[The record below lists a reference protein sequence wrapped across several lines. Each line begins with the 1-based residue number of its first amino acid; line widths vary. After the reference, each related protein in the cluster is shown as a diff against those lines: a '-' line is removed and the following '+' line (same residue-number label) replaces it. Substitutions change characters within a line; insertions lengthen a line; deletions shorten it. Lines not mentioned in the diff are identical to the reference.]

1 MKMILFNQNP
11 MITKLLESVSKKLEL
26 SIENFNHYQ
35 ELSVRLKEDPE
46 WLLIADDECL
56 EKLDQVDWLELKE
69 IISQNKNSVCMYK
82 KGNEAQPFLEGFEMK
97 IKKPFLPTEML
108 KVLQKK
114 LGSDMSELEPSQNLD
129 PTQEVLET
137 NWDELENLG
146 DLEALAKEEPN
157 NEEQLLPTLDAQE
170 EKEEVKETPQK
181 EEKPKDDETQEGD
194 ETPKDE
200 EVSKELETQ
209 EKLEIPKEET
219 QEEQVKEQEPIKE
232 ETQEIKEEK
241 QEETQDSPSA
251 QELEAMQELVKEIQE
266 NSNENKEETQ
276 ESAEIPQDKEIQE
289 VVTEKTQVQELEVP
303 KEKTQESAEALQETQ
318 AHELEKQEIAETPQ
332 EKEKQEIAETPQE
345 KEKQEIAETPQEKE
359 KQEIAETPQE
369 KEKQEIAETPQ
380 ELEIPQAQEKETPQ
394 EETQEKETPQE
405 ETQEK
410 ETPQEETQEK
420 ETPQEETQ
428 ETETQNQE
436 TPPKVQEETKEK
448 TQEDNYE
455 SIEDIPEPVMA
466 KAMGEELPFLNEAVA
481 KTPNNENDTETPKES
496 DIKTSQEKE
505 ESDKTSSPLE
515 LRLNLQDLL
524 KSLNQESLK
533 SLLENKTLSIK
544 ITLEDKKPDA

>member
-11 MITKLLESVSKKLEL
+11 MIEKLLESVSKKLEL

-35 ELSVRLKEDPE
+35 ELSAHLKKDPE

-69 IISQNKNSVCMYK
+69 TISQNKNSVCMYK
-82 KGNEAQPFLEGFEMK
+82 KGNEVQPFLEGFEMK

-114 LGSDMSELEPSQNLD
+114 LGSNASELEPSQNLD

-137 NWDELENLG
+137 SWDELENLG

-157 NEEQLLPTLDAQE
+157 NEEQLLPTLNAQEVETPKEEAQE
-170 EKEEVKETPQK
+170 EVKKEEVKEMQEEIKEKEKQEVAESPQE
-181 EEKPKDDETQEGD
+181 EEKPKDDETQEG

-209 EKLEIPKEET
+209 EQVETPKEET
-219 QEEQVKEQEPIKE
+219 QEQVETPKEETQEQVETPKEETQEQVETPKEETQEQVETPKE

-241 QEETQDSPSA
+241 QEKTQDSPSA

-266 NSNENKEETQ
+266 NSNKDKKET
-276 ESAEIPQDKEIQE
+276 
-289 VVTEKTQVQELEVP
+289 
-303 KEKTQESAEALQETQ
+303 
-318 AHELEKQEIAETPQ
+318 QEIAETPQ
-332 EKEKQEIAETPQE
+332 DIETQELEIPKEEETQEIAEKTQVQGLE
-345 KEKQEIAETPQEKE
+345 KE
-359 KQEIAETPQE
+359 
-369 KEKQEIAETPQ
+369 EIAETPQ
-380 ELEIPQAQEKETPQ
+380 ELEVQDEKLQENETPKDENMQESTQNLQEKETQELETPQ
-394 EETQEKETPQE
+394 AQDETPQE
-405 ETQEK
+405 
-410 ETPQEETQEK
+410 
-420 ETPQEETQ
+420 
-428 ETETQNQE
+428 
-436 TPPKVQEETKEK
+436 
-448 TQEDNYE
+448 DHYE

-466 KAMGEELPFLNEAVA
+466 KAMGEELPFLNE
-481 KTPNNENDTETPKES
+481 NDTETPKES
-496 DIKTSQEKE
+496 VIRTPQEKE

-544 ITLEDKKPDA
+544 ITLEDKKPNE

>member
-11 MITKLLESVSKKLEL
+11 MIAKLLESVSKKLEL
-26 SIENFNHYQ
+26 PMENFNHYQ
-35 ELSVRLKEDPE
+35 ELSACLKEDPE

-69 IISQNKNSVCMYK
+69 TISQNKNSVCMYK
-82 KGNEAQPFLEGFEMK
+82 KGNEAQPFLEGFEMR
-97 IKKPFLPTEML
+97 IKKPFLPTEVL
-108 KVLQKK
+108 KILQKK
-114 LGSDMSELEPSQNLD
+114 LGSNASELEPSQNLD

-137 NWDELENLG
+137 NWDELESLG

-157 NEEQLLPTLDAQE
+157 NEEQLLPTLNAQE
-170 EKEEVKETPQK
+170 EKEEIKEEEKQEVKETPQ
-181 EEKPKDDETQEGD
+181 EEKPKDDETQEG
-194 ETPKDE
+194 ETPKDG

-209 EKLEIPKEET
+209 EKLEIPKEKT
-219 QEEQVKEQEPIKE
+219 QEQEPIKE
-232 ETQEIKEEK
+232 ETQENKEEK
-241 QEETQDSPSA
+241 QEKTQDSPST

-266 NSNENKEETQ
+266 NSNGQENKKETQ

-289 VVTEKTQVQELEVP
+289 VVTEKTQ
-303 KEKTQESAEALQETQ
+303 
-318 AHELEKQEIAETPQ
+318 AHEL
-332 EKEKQEIAETPQE
+332 
-345 KEKQEIAETPQEKE
+345 E

-394 EETQEKETPQE
+394 EETQEKETPKDESMQE
-405 ETQEK
+405 SAQNLQDK
-410 ETPQEETQEK
+410 ETPQEETQE
-420 ETPQEETQ
+420 
-428 ETETQNQE
+428 
-436 TPPKVQEETKEK
+436 
-448 TQEDNYE
+448 DHYE

-481 KTPNNENDTETPKES
+481 KTPNNENATETP
-496 DIKTSQEKE
+496 QEKE

-544 ITLEDKKPDA
+544 ITLEDKKPNA

>member
-1 MKMILFNQNP
+1 MKIILFNQNP
-11 MITKLLESVSKKLEL
+11 MIAKLLESVSKKLEL
-26 SIENFNHYQ
+26 SMEDFNRYQ
-35 ELSVRLKEDPE
+35 ELSTRLKEEPE
-46 WLLIADDECL
+46 WILIADDECL

-97 IKKPFLPTEML
+97 IKKPFLPTEVL

-114 LGSDMSELEPSQNLD
+114 LGSNMSELEPSQNLD

-146 DLEALAKEEPN
+146 DLEALVQEEPN
-157 NEEQLLPTLDAQE
+157 NEEQLLPTLNDQE
-170 EKEEVKETPQK
+170 EKEEVKEEEKEEVKEEIKETPQE
-181 EEKPKDDETQEGD
+181 EEKPKDDEIQEG
-194 ETPKDE
+194 ETLKDE

-209 EKLEIPKEET
+209 EELEIPKEET
-219 QEEQVKEQEPIKE
+219 QEQVKEQEPIKE

-241 QEETQDSPSA
+241 QEKTQDSPSA

-266 NSNENKEETQ
+266 NSNGQENKKETQ
-276 ESAEIPQDKEIQE
+276 ENAETPQENAETPQD
-289 VVTEKTQVQELEVP
+289 V
-303 KEKTQESAEALQETQ
+303 
-318 AHELEKQEIAETPQ
+318 ETPQ
-332 EKEKQEIAETPQE
+332 EKETQELETQESTEIPQE
-345 KEKQEIAETPQEKE
+345 K
-359 KQEIAETPQE
+359 
-369 KEKQEIAETPQ
+369 
-380 ELEIPQAQEKETPQ
+380 
-394 EETQEKETPQE
+394 TQEKETQG
-405 ETQEK
+405 
-410 ETPQEETQEK
+410 TPQEEIQGNTEKTQK
-420 ETPQEETQ
+420 LETQ
-428 ETETQNQE
+428 E
-436 TPPKVQEETKEK
+436 
-448 TQEDNYE
+448 DHYE

-466 KAMGEELPFLNEAVA
+466 QAMGEELPFLNESVA
-481 KTPNNENDTETPKES
+481 KTSNNENDTETPKKS
-496 DIKTSQEKE
+496 VIKTPQEKE

>member
-26 SIENFNHYQ
+26 SMEDFSRYQ
-35 ELSVRLKEDPE
+35 ELSTRLKEDPE
-46 WLLIADDECL
+46 WILIADDECL

-69 IISQNKNSVCMYK
+69 TISQNKNSVCMYK

-97 IKKPFLPTEML
+97 IKKPFLPTEVL

-114 LGSDMSELEPSQNLD
+114 LGSNMSELEPSQNLD

-146 DLEALAKEEPN
+146 DLEALVQEEPN
-157 NEEQLLPTLDAQE
+157 NEEQLLPTLNAQE
-170 EKEEVKETPQK
+170 EKEEVKEEEKEEIKEETKETPQEE
-181 EEKPKDDETQEGD
+181 EEKPKDDEIQEG
-194 ETPKDE
+194 ETQKNE

-209 EKLEIPKEET
+209 EELEIPKEET
-219 QEEQVKEQEPIKE
+219 QEQAKEQEPIKE
-232 ETQEIKEEK
+232 ETQENKEEK
-241 QEETQDSPSA
+241 QEKTQDSPSV

-266 NSNENKEETQ
+266 NSNGQEDKKETQ
-276 ESAEIPQDKEIQE
+276 EN
-289 VVTEKTQVQELEVP
+289 T
-303 KEKTQESAEALQETQ
+303 
-318 AHELEKQEIAETPQ
+318 ETPQ
-332 EKEKQEIAETPQE
+332 EKEKQDVETPQELEKQELETQEKTQESAETPQE
-345 KEKQEIAETPQEKE
+345 KTQK
-359 KQEIAETPQE
+359 
-369 KEKQEIAETPQ
+369 
-380 ELEIPQAQEKETPQ
+380 LEAQK
-394 EETQEKETPQE
+394 
-405 ETQEK
+405 
-410 ETPQEETQEK
+410 
-420 ETPQEETQ
+420 
-428 ETETQNQE
+428 
-436 TPPKVQEETKEK
+436 
-448 TQEDNYE
+448 DHYE

-466 KAMGEELPFLNEAVA
+466 QAMGEELPFLNESVA
-481 KTPNNENDTETPKES
+481 KIPNNENDTETPKES
-496 DIKTSQEKE
+496 VIKTPQEKE

>member
-11 MITKLLESVSKKLEL
+11 MIAKLLESVSKKLEL

-35 ELSVRLKEDPE
+35 ELSAHLKKDPE

-56 EKLDQVDWLELKE
+56 EKLDQIDWLELKE

-82 KGNEAQPFLEGFEMK
+82 KGHEAQPFLEGFEMK

-114 LGSDMSELEPSQNLD
+114 LGSNASELEPSQNLD

-157 NEEQLLPTLDAQE
+157 NEEQLLPTLNDQE
-170 EKEEVKETPQK
+170 EKEEVKKTPQE
-181 EEKPKDDETQEGD
+181 EEKPKDDETQEG
-194 ETPKDE
+194 ETLKDK

-209 EKLEIPKEET
+209 EEVKEET
-219 QEEQVKEQEPIKE
+219 QEEVKE
-232 ETQEIKEEK
+232 ETQENKEEK
-241 QEETQDSPSA
+241 QEKTQDSPST

-266 NSNENKEETQ
+266 NSNENKKETQ
-276 ESAEIPQDKEIQE
+276 ESTETPQDVENQAQEIQDKEIQE
-289 VVTEKTQVQELEVP
+289 
-303 KEKTQESAEALQETQ
+303 TQEIQENT
-318 AHELEKQEIAETPQ
+318 ETPQ
-332 EKEKQEIAETPQE
+332 DV
-345 KEKQEIAETPQEKE
+345 
-359 KQEIAETPQE
+359 
-369 KEKQEIAETPQ
+369 
-380 ELEIPQAQEKETPQ
+380 EIPQSQEKETPQ
-394 EETQEKETPQE
+394 TQEKETPKDE
-405 ETQEK
+405 NTQESVQNLQEK
-410 ETPQEETQEK
+410 EIQKAQDETPQE
-420 ETPQEETQ
+420 
-428 ETETQNQE
+428 
-436 TPPKVQEETKEK
+436 
-448 TQEDNYE
+448 DHYE

-496 DIKTSQEKE
+496 DIKIPQEKE

-544 ITLEDKKPDA
+544 ITLEDKKPNA

>member
-26 SIENFNHYQ
+26 LMENFNHYQ
-35 ELSVRLKEDPE
+35 ELSARLKKDPE
-46 WLLIADDECL
+46 WILIADDECL

-69 IISQNKNSVCMYK
+69 TISQNKNSVCMYK
-82 KGNEAQPFLEGFEMK
+82 KGNEMQPFLEGFEVK

-114 LGSDMSELEPSQNLD
+114 LGSNASELEPSQNLD

-146 DLEALAKEEPN
+146 DLEALVQEEPN
-157 NEEQLLPTLDAQE
+157 NEEQLLPTLNDQE
-170 EKEEVKETPQK
+170 EKEEVKEEVKETPK
-181 EEKPKDDETQEGD
+181 EEEKPKDDETQEG
-194 ETPKDE
+194 ETLKDK
-200 EVSKELETQ
+200 EVSKELEMQ
-209 EKLEIPKEET
+209 EEVKEET
-219 QEEQVKEQEPIKE
+219 QEEIKE
-232 ETQEIKEEK
+232 ETQEEVKEEK
-241 QEETQDSPSA
+241 QEKTQDSPSV

-266 NSNENKEETQ
+266 NSNEDKKETQ

-289 VVTEKTQVQELEVP
+289 VITEKTQVQELE
-303 KEKTQESAEALQETQ
+303 
-318 AHELEKQEIAETPQ
+318 KQENT
-332 EKEKQEIAETPQE
+332 
-345 KEKQEIAETPQEKE
+345 
-359 KQEIAETPQE
+359 
-369 KEKQEIAETPQ
+369 ETPQ

-394 EETQEKETPQE
+394 EETQEKETPKDESMQE
-405 ETQEK
+405 SAQNLQDK
-410 ETPQEETQEK
+410 ETPQEETQE
-420 ETPQEETQ
+420 
-428 ETETQNQE
+428 
-436 TPPKVQEETKEK
+436 
-448 TQEDNYE
+448 DHYE

-481 KTPNNENDTETPKES
+481 KIPNNENDTETPKES
-496 DIKTSQEKE
+496 DIKTPQEKE

>member
-11 MITKLLESVSKKLEL
+11 MIAKLLESVSKKLEL

-35 ELSVRLKEDPE
+35 ELSAHLKKDPE

-114 LGSDMSELEPSQNLD
+114 LGSNASELEPSQNLD

-181 EEKPKDDETQEGD
+181 EKQEVKETPQEEEKPKDDETQEG

-200 EVSKELETQ
+200 EVSKEL
-209 EKLEIPKEET
+209 ET

-232 ETQEIKEEK
+232 ETQENKEEK
-241 QEETQDSPSA
+241 QEKTQDSPSV

-266 NSNENKEETQ
+266 NSNGQEDKKETQ
-276 ESAEIPQDKEIQE
+276 EN
-289 VVTEKTQVQELEVP
+289 
-303 KEKTQESAEALQETQ
+303 
-318 AHELEKQEIAETPQ
+318 AETPQ
-332 EKEKQEIAETPQE
+332 EKETQELEIPKEEIQEETQEAVTETPQT
-345 KEKQEIAETPQEKE
+345 QEST
-359 KQEIAETPQE
+359 
-369 KEKQEIAETPQ
+369 ETPQ
-380 ELEIPQAQEKETPQ
+380 ELEKQENTETQQETQQEKETPKDESMQESAQNLQDKEPPQ
-394 EETQEKETPQE
+394 EETQE
-405 ETQEK
+405 
-410 ETPQEETQEK
+410 
-420 ETPQEETQ
+420 
-428 ETETQNQE
+428 
-436 TPPKVQEETKEK
+436 
-448 TQEDNYE
+448 DHYE

-466 KAMGEELPFLNEAVA
+466 KAMGEELPFLNESVA
-481 KTPNNENDTETPKES
+481 KTPNNENDTKTPKES
-496 DIKTSQEKE
+496 VIKTPQEKE
-505 ESDKTSSPLE
+505 GSNKTSNPLE
-515 LRLNLQDLL
+515 LHLNLQDLL

>member
-1 MKMILFNQNP
+1 MKIILFNQNP

-35 ELSVRLKEDPE
+35 ELSTCLKEEPE
-46 WLLIADDECL
+46 WILIADDECL
-56 EKLDQVDWLELKE
+56 EKLDEVDWLELKE

-114 LGSDMSELEPSQNLD
+114 LGSNASELEPSQNLD

-157 NEEQLLPTLDAQE
+157 NEEQLLPTLNTQEEAQE
-170 EKEEVKETPQK
+170 KEIKEEKQEVKETPQ
-181 EEKPKDDETQEGD
+181 EEKPKDNETQEG

-219 QEEQVKEQEPIKE
+219 QKEVKEEIKE
-232 ETQEIKEEK
+232 ETQEIKEKK
-241 QEETQDSPSA
+241 QEKTQDSPSV

-266 NSNENKEETQ
+266 NSNGQEDKKETQ
-276 ESAEIPQDKEIQE
+276 ESTEIPQDKEIQE
-289 VVTEKTQVQELEVP
+289 VVTEKTQAQELEIP

-318 AHELEKQEIAETPQ
+318 AQELEKQENAETPQ
-332 EKEKQEIAETPQE
+332 EKEKQEDTG
-345 KEKQEIAETPQEKE
+345 
-359 KQEIAETPQE
+359 
-369 KEKQEIAETPQ
+369 TPQ
-380 ELEIPQAQEKETPQ
+380 ELEIPQV
-394 EETQEKETPQE
+394 
-405 ETQEK
+405 
-410 ETPQEETQEK
+410 QEK

-428 ETETQNQE
+428 ETQEKEMPQTQD
-436 TPPKVQEETKEK
+436 EK
-448 TQEDNYE
+448 PQEDHYE

-481 KTPNNENDTETPKES
+481 KTPNNENNTETPKES
-496 DIKTSQEKE
+496 DIKTPQEKEESTETPQEKE

-544 ITLEDKKPDA
+544 ITLEDKKPNA

>member
-26 SIENFNHYQ
+26 PMENFNHYQ
-35 ELSVRLKEDPE
+35 ELSARLKKDPE
-46 WLLIADDECL
+46 WILIADDECL

-97 IKKPFLPTEML
+97 MKKPFLPTEVL
-108 KVLQKK
+108 KILQKK

-157 NEEQLLPTLDAQE
+157 NEEQLLPTLNDQEIKEE
-170 EKEEVKETPQK
+170 EKEEVKETPQE
-181 EEKPKDDETQEGD
+181 EEKPKDDETQEG
-194 ETPKDE
+194 ETLKDE
-200 EVSKELETQ
+200 EVSKELEMQ
-209 EKLEIPKEET
+209 EEVKEE
-219 QEEQVKEQEPIKE
+219 EPVKE

-241 QEETQDSPSA
+241 QEKTQDSPSV

-266 NSNENKEETQ
+266 NSNEDKKETQ

-289 VVTEKTQVQELEVP
+289 VITEKTQVQELE
-303 KEKTQESAEALQETQ
+303 
-318 AHELEKQEIAETPQ
+318 KQENT
-332 EKEKQEIAETPQE
+332 
-345 KEKQEIAETPQEKE
+345 
-359 KQEIAETPQE
+359 
-369 KEKQEIAETPQ
+369 ETPQ

-394 EETQEKETPQE
+394 EETQEKETPKDESMQE
-405 ETQEK
+405 SAQNLQDK
-410 ETPQEETQEK
+410 ETPQEETQE
-420 ETPQEETQ
+420 
-428 ETETQNQE
+428 
-436 TPPKVQEETKEK
+436 
-448 TQEDNYE
+448 DHYE

-481 KTPNNENDTETPKES
+481 KIPNNENDTETPKES
-496 DIKTSQEKE
+496 DIKTPQEKE

-544 ITLEDKKPDA
+544 ITLEDKKPNA

>member
-26 SIENFNHYQ
+26 LMENFNHYQ
-35 ELSVRLKEDPE
+35 ELSTRLKEDPE
-46 WLLIADDECL
+46 WVLIADDECL

-69 IISQNKNSVCMYK
+69 AISQNKNGVCMYK

-97 IKKPFLPTEML
+97 IQKPFLPTEIL
-108 KVLQKK
+108 KILQKK
-114 LGSDMSELEPSQNLD
+114 LGSNASELEPSQNLD

-157 NEEQLLPTLDAQE
+157 NEEQLLPTLNDQE

-181 EEKPKDDETQEGD
+181 EEKPKDDETQEG
-194 ETPKDE
+194 ETSKDE

-219 QEEQVKEQEPIKE
+219 QEEQVKEQEPIKK

-241 QEETQDSPSA
+241 QEKTQDSPSA

-266 NSNENKEETQ
+266 NSNDQENKEETQ
-276 ESAEIPQDKEIQE
+276 ESAEIPQDKETQE
-289 VVTEKTQVQELEVP
+289 VVTEKTQAQELEIP

-332 EKEKQEIAETPQE
+332 DV
-345 KEKQEIAETPQEKE
+345 
-359 KQEIAETPQE
+359 
-369 KEKQEIAETPQ
+369 
-380 ELEIPQAQEKETPQ
+380 EIPQSQEKETQ
-394 EETQEKETPQE
+394 ETQE
-405 ETQEK
+405 
-410 ETPQEETQEK
+410 
-420 ETPQEETQ
+420 
-428 ETETQNQE
+428 
-436 TPPKVQEETKEK
+436 
-448 TQEDNYE
+448 DHYE

-496 DIKTSQEKE
+496 DIKTPQETPQESVETPK

>member
-26 SIENFNHYQ
+26 PMENFNHYQ
-35 ELSVRLKEDPE
+35 ELSAHLKKDPE

-114 LGSDMSELEPSQNLD
+114 LGSNASELEPSQNLD

-170 EKEEVKETPQK
+170 EKEEVKQEEKETPQK
-181 EEKPKDDETQEGD
+181 EKEEVKETPQEEEKPKDDETQEG
-194 ETPKDE
+194 ETPKDK

-209 EKLEIPKEET
+209 EELEIPKEET
-219 QEEQVKEQEPIKE
+219 QKEVKEEIKEETQEQEPIKE
-232 ETQEIKEEK
+232 ETQENKEEK

-266 NSNENKEETQ
+266 NSNEDKKETQ
-276 ESAEIPQDKEIQE
+276 ESTEIPQDKEIQE
-289 VVTEKTQVQELEVP
+289 VVTEKTQAQ
-303 KEKTQESAEALQETQ
+303 
-318 AHELEKQEIAETPQ
+318 ELEKQENAETPQ
-332 EKEKQEIAETPQE
+332 DIEI
-345 KEKQEIAETPQEKE
+345 
-359 KQEIAETPQE
+359 
-369 KEKQEIAETPQ
+369 
-380 ELEIPQAQEKETPQ
+380 LQAQEKETPQ
-394 EETQEKETPQE
+394 EETQE
-405 ETQEK
+405 TQEK
-410 ETPQEETQEK
+410 ETPQTQDEK
-420 ETPQEETQ
+420 PQE
-428 ETETQNQE
+428 
-436 TPPKVQEETKEK
+436 
-448 TQEDNYE
+448 DHYE

-496 DIKTSQEKE
+496 VTETPKNENATETPQEKE

-544 ITLEDKKPDA
+544 ITLEDKKPNA

>member
-11 MITKLLESVSKKLEL
+11 MIAKLLESVSKKLEL

-35 ELSVRLKEDPE
+35 ELSAHLKENQE

-114 LGSDMSELEPSQNLD
+114 LGSNASELEPSQNLD

-157 NEEQLLPTLDAQE
+157 NEEQLLPTLDVQE
-170 EKEEVKETPQK
+170 EKEEIKETPQ
-181 EEKPKDDETQEGD
+181 EEKPKDDETQEG

-200 EVSKELETQ
+200 EISKELETQ

-219 QEEQVKEQEPIKE
+219 QKEVKEEIKE
-232 ETQEIKEEK
+232 ETQENKEEK
-241 QEETQDSPSA
+241 QEKTQDSPSA

-266 NSNENKEETQ
+266 NSNGQENKEKTQ

-289 VVTEKTQVQELEVP
+289 VVTEKTQAQELEIP

-318 AHELEKQEIAETPQ
+318 AHELEN
-332 EKEKQEIAETPQE
+332 
-345 KEKQEIAETPQEKE
+345 
-359 KQEIAETPQE
+359 
-369 KEKQEIAETPQ
+369 QEIAETPQ
-380 ELEIPQAQEKETPQ
+380 ELENQEIAETPQ
-394 EETQEKETPQE
+394 ELENPQ
-405 ETQEK
+405 
-410 ETPQEETQEK
+410 TQEK

-428 ETETQNQE
+428 ETQE
-436 TPPKVQEETKEK
+436 VVTEQ
-448 TQEDNYE
+448 TQEDHYE

-481 KTPNNENDTETPKES
+481 KIPNNENDTETPKES
-496 DIKTSQEKE
+496 VTETSKNENATEAPQEKE

-515 LRLNLQDLL
+515 LHLNLQNLL

>member
-26 SIENFNHYQ
+26 PMENFNHYQ
-35 ELSVRLKEDPE
+35 ELSACLKKDPE
-46 WLLIADDECL
+46 WILIADDECL

-82 KGNEAQPFLEGFEMK
+82 KGNGAQPFLEGFEMK
-97 IKKPFLPTEML
+97 MKKPFLPTEVL
-108 KVLQKK
+108 KILQKK
-114 LGSDMSELEPSQNLD
+114 LGSNTSEPEPSQNLD

-137 NWDELENLG
+137 DWDELENLG
-146 DLEALAKEEPN
+146 DLEALVQEEPN
-157 NEEQLLPTLDAQE
+157 NEEQLLPTLNAQEEKEEIKETPQE
-170 EKEEVKETPQK
+170 EKEEVKEEEKEEEKEEIKETPQ
-181 EEKPKDDETQEGD
+181 EEKPKDDETQES

-209 EKLEIPKEET
+209 EKLEIPKEKT
-219 QEEQVKEQEPIKE
+219 QEQEPIKE
-232 ETQEIKEEK
+232 ETQENKEEK
-241 QEETQDSPSA
+241 QEKTQDSPST

-266 NSNENKEETQ
+266 NSNEDKKETQ

-289 VVTEKTQVQELEVP
+289 VVTEKTQAQELEIP
-303 KEKTQESAEALQETQ
+303 KEKTQESTESLQETQ

-332 EKEKQEIAETPQE
+332 EETQE
-345 KEKQEIAETPQEKE
+345 KETPKDESMQES
-359 KQEIAETPQE
+359 
-369 KEKQEIAETPQ
+369 
-380 ELEIPQAQEKETPQ
+380 AQNLQDKETPQ
-394 EETQEKETPQE
+394 EETQE
-405 ETQEK
+405 
-410 ETPQEETQEK
+410 
-420 ETPQEETQ
+420 
-428 ETETQNQE
+428 
-436 TPPKVQEETKEK
+436 
-448 TQEDNYE
+448 DHYE

-496 DIKTSQEKE
+496 VIKTPQEKE
-505 ESDKTSSPLE
+505 ESAKTPKSDKTSSPLE
-515 LRLNLQDLL
+515 LHLNLQDLL

-544 ITLEDKKPDA
+544 ITLEDKKPNA

>member
-26 SIENFNHYQ
+26 PMENFNHYQ
-35 ELSVRLKEDPE
+35 ELSTRLKEDPE
-46 WLLIADDECL
+46 WILIADDECL

-82 KGNEAQPFLEGFEMK
+82 KGNEAQPFLEGFEVK

-114 LGSDMSELEPSQNLD
+114 LGSNTSELEPSQNLD

-137 NWDELENLG
+137 NWDELESLG

-181 EEKPKDDETQEGD
+181 EKEEVKETPQEEKPKDDETQEG
-194 ETPKDE
+194 ETSKDG

-209 EKLEIPKEET
+209 EKVEIPKEET

-232 ETQEIKEEK
+232 ETQENKEEK

-266 NSNENKEETQ
+266 NSNGQENKEKTQ
-276 ESAEIPQDKEIQE
+276 ESAEILQDKEIQE
-289 VVTEKTQVQELEVP
+289 VVTEKTQAQELEVP
-303 KEKTQESAEALQETQ
+303 KEKTQESTEALQETQ
-318 AHELEKQEIAETPQ
+318 VHELEKQEIAETPQ
-332 EKEKQEIAETPQE
+332 DVEVPQS
-345 KEKQEIAETPQEKE
+345 
-359 KQEIAETPQE
+359 
-369 KEKQEIAETPQ
+369 
-380 ELEIPQAQEKETPQ
+380 QEKETPQ
-394 EETQEKETPQE
+394 EETQEVQ

-410 ETPQEETQEK
+410 ETPQTQDEK
-420 ETPQEETQ
+420 PQE
-428 ETETQNQE
+428 
-436 TPPKVQEETKEK
+436 
-448 TQEDNYE
+448 DHYE

-481 KTPNNENDTETPKES
+481 KTPNNENDTETP
-496 DIKTSQEKE
+496 QEKK

-524 KSLNQESLK
+524 KNFNQESLK

-544 ITLEDKKPDA
+544 ITLEDKKPNA

>member
-26 SIENFNHYQ
+26 PMENFNHYQ
-35 ELSVRLKEDPE
+35 ELSTRLKEEPE
-46 WLLIADDECL
+46 WVLIADDECL

-69 IISQNKNSVCMYK
+69 TISQNKNGVCMYK

-114 LGSDMSELEPSQNLD
+114 LGSNASELEPSQNLD

-146 DLEALAKEEPN
+146 DLEALVQEEPN
-157 NEEQLLPTLDAQE
+157 NEEQLLPTLNDQE
-170 EKEEVKETPQK
+170 EKEEIKEEVKETPK
-181 EEKPKDDETQEGD
+181 EEEKPKDDETQEG
-194 ETPKDE
+194 ETPKDK
-200 EVSKELETQ
+200 EVSKGLETQ
-209 EKLEIPKEET
+209 EEVKEEE
-219 QEEQVKEQEPIKE
+219 QEEVKEEEQIKEQEPIKE

-241 QEETQDSPSA
+241 QEKTQDSPST

-266 NSNENKEETQ
+266 NSNGQEDKKETQ
-276 ESAEIPQDKEIQE
+276 ENAETPQETPQD
-289 VVTEKTQVQELEVP
+289 V
-303 KEKTQESAEALQETQ
+303 
-318 AHELEKQEIAETPQ
+318 ETPQ
-332 EKEKQEIAETPQE
+332 EKET
-345 KEKQEIAETPQEKE
+345 
-359 KQEIAETPQE
+359 
-369 KEKQEIAETPQ
+369 Q
-380 ELEIPQAQEKETPQ
+380 ELEIPKEEIQ
-394 EETQEKETPQE
+394 EETQEAVTETPQTQE
-405 ETQEK
+405 STETPQAQDKETQE
-410 ETPQEETQEK
+410 
-420 ETPQEETQ
+420 
-428 ETETQNQE
+428 
-436 TPPKVQEETKEK
+436 
-448 TQEDNYE
+448 DHYE

-481 KTPNNENDTETPKES
+481 KIPNNENDTETPKES
-496 DIKTSQEKE
+496 DIKSPQEKEESTEFPQEKE

-515 LRLNLQDLL
+515 LHLNLQDLL

-544 ITLEDKKPDA
+544 ITLEDNKPDA

>member
-35 ELSVRLKEDPE
+35 ELSAHLKKDPE

-82 KGNEAQPFLEGFEMK
+82 KGHEAQPFLEGFEMK
-97 IKKPFLPTEML
+97 MKKPFLPTEVL
-108 KVLQKK
+108 KILQKK
-114 LGSDMSELEPSQNLD
+114 LGSNINELEPSQNLD

-157 NEEQLLPTLDAQE
+157 NEEQLLPTLNAQE
-170 EKEEVKETPQK
+170 EKEEIKKTPQEEKEEIKETPQ
-181 EEKPKDDETQEGD
+181 EEKKPKDDETQEG

-209 EKLEIPKEET
+209 EELEIPKEET
-219 QEEQVKEQEPIKE
+219 QEEVKEEIKEEVQEEVKE

-266 NSNENKEETQ
+266 NSNGQEDKKEKQEN
-276 ESAEIPQDKEIQE
+276 AEIPQDKEIQE

-318 AHELEKQEIAETPQ
+318 AQELEKEENSETPQ
-332 EKEKQEIAETPQE
+332 DVEVPQS
-345 KEKQEIAETPQEKE
+345 
-359 KQEIAETPQE
+359 
-369 KEKQEIAETPQ
+369 
-380 ELEIPQAQEKETPQ
+380 QEKETPQ
-394 EETQEKETPQE
+394 EETQEKETPQ
-405 ETQEK
+405 TQDEK
-410 ETPQEETQEK
+410 PQE
-420 ETPQEETQ
+420 
-428 ETETQNQE
+428 
-436 TPPKVQEETKEK
+436 
-448 TQEDNYE
+448 DHYE

-466 KAMGEELPFLNEAVA
+466 KAMGEELPFLNESVA
-481 KTPNNENDTETPKES
+481 KIPNNENDTEISKNENDTETPKES
-496 DIKTSQEKE
+496 DIKTPQEKE

-544 ITLEDKKPDA
+544 ITLEDKKPNA

>member
-11 MITKLLESVSKKLEL
+11 MIAKLLESVSKKLEL

-35 ELSVRLKEDPE
+35 ELSARLKKDPE
-46 WLLIADDECL
+46 WLLITDDECL

-69 IISQNKNSVCMYK
+69 TISQNKNSVCMYK

-114 LGSDMSELEPSQNLD
+114 LGSNISELEPSQNLD

-170 EKEEVKETPQK
+170 EKEEIKETPQK
-181 EEKPKDDETQEGD
+181 EEKPKDDETQES

-200 EVSKELETQ
+200 EVSKELEMQ
-209 EKLEIPKEET
+209 EEVKEET

-241 QEETQDSPSA
+241 QEETQDSPST

-266 NSNENKEETQ
+266 NSNGQENKEETQ

-289 VVTEKTQVQELEVP
+289 VVTEKTQAQELEIP

-318 AHELEKQEIAETPQ
+318 AHELEKQES
-332 EKEKQEIAETPQE
+332 
-345 KEKQEIAETPQEKE
+345 
-359 KQEIAETPQE
+359 
-369 KEKQEIAETPQ
+369 AETPQ
-380 ELEIPQAQEKETPQ
+380 ELEIPQSQEKETPQ
-394 EETQEKETPQE
+394 EETQEIAETP
-405 ETQEK
+405 QEK
-410 ETPQEETQEK
+410 ETP
-420 ETPQEETQ
+420 
-428 ETETQNQE
+428 
-436 TPPKVQEETKEK
+436 K
-448 TQEDNYE
+448 TQEDHYE

-481 KTPNNENDTETPKES
+481 KIPNNENDTETPKES
-496 DIKTSQEKE
+496 VTETSKNENNTETPQEKE

-544 ITLEDKKPDA
+544 ITLEDKKPNA

>member
-11 MITKLLESVSKKLEL
+11 MIAKLLESVSKKLEL

-35 ELSVRLKEDPE
+35 ELSARLKKDPE

-114 LGSDMSELEPSQNLD
+114 LGSNTSELEPSQNLD

-170 EKEEVKETPQK
+170 EKEEIKETPQE
-181 EEKPKDDETQEGD
+181 EEKPKDDETQEG

-219 QEEQVKEQEPIKE
+219 QEQEPIKE

-266 NSNENKEETQ
+266 NSNGQENKEKTQ

-289 VVTEKTQVQELEVP
+289 VVTEKTQAQELEIP

-332 EKEKQEIAETPQE
+332 E
-345 KEKQEIAETPQEKE
+345 
-359 KQEIAETPQE
+359 
-369 KEKQEIAETPQ
+369 
-380 ELEIPQAQEKETPQ
+380 LEIPQVQEKETPQ
-394 EETQEKETPQE
+394 EETQEVVTEKTQV
-405 ETQEK
+405 QEK
-410 ETPQEETQEK
+410 ETP
-420 ETPQEETQ
+420 
-428 ETETQNQE
+428 
-436 TPPKVQEETKEK
+436 K
-448 TQEDNYE
+448 TQEDHYE

-466 KAMGEELPFLNEAVA
+466 KAMGEELPFLSESVTETS
-481 KTPNNENDTETPKES
+481 KNENDTETPKES
-496 DIKTSQEKE
+496 VTETSKNENNTETPQEKE

-544 ITLEDKKPDA
+544 ITLEDKKPNE

>member
-1 MKMILFNQNP
+1 MKIILFNQNP

-26 SIENFNHYQ
+26 PMEDFNRYE
-35 ELSVRLKEDPE
+35 ELSTCLKEEPE
-46 WLLIADDECL
+46 WILIADDECL
-56 EKLDQVDWLELKE
+56 EKLDEVDWLELKE

-114 LGSDMSELEPSQNLD
+114 LGSNASELEPSQNLD

-170 EKEEVKETPQK
+170 EKEEVKEEEKEEVKETPQE
-181 EEKPKDDETQEGD
+181 EEKPKDDETQEG

-200 EVSKELETQ
+200 EVSKEL
-209 EKLEIPKEET
+209 ET

-232 ETQEIKEEK
+232 ETQENKEEK
-241 QEETQDSPSA
+241 QEKTQDSPSV

-266 NSNENKEETQ
+266 NSNGQEDKKETQ
-276 ESAEIPQDKEIQE
+276 ENAETPQEKETQE
-289 VVTEKTQVQELEVP
+289 VVTEKTQAQELE
-303 KEKTQESAEALQETQ
+303 KEENS
-318 AHELEKQEIAETPQ
+318 ETPQ
-332 EKEKQEIAETPQE
+332 DVEVPQS
-345 KEKQEIAETPQEKE
+345 
-359 KQEIAETPQE
+359 
-369 KEKQEIAETPQ
+369 
-380 ELEIPQAQEKETPQ
+380 QEKETPQ
-394 EETQEKETPQE
+394 EETQEKETPQ
-405 ETQEK
+405 TQDEK
-410 ETPQEETQEK
+410 PQE
-420 ETPQEETQ
+420 
-428 ETETQNQE
+428 
-436 TPPKVQEETKEK
+436 
-448 TQEDNYE
+448 DHYE

-481 KTPNNENDTETPKES
+481 ETPNSENATETPKES
-496 DIKTSQEKE
+496 GIKTPQEKE

-515 LRLNLQDLL
+515 LCLNLQDLL

-544 ITLEDKKPDA
+544 ITLEDKKPNA

>member
-26 SIENFNHYQ
+26 LMENFNRYQ
-35 ELSVRLKEDPE
+35 ELSARLKEDLE
-46 WLLIADDECL
+46 WILIADDECL
-56 EKLDQVDWLELKE
+56 DKLDQVDWLELKE

-97 IKKPFLPTEML
+97 MKKPFLPTEVL
-108 KVLQKK
+108 KILQKK
-114 LGSDMSELEPSQNLD
+114 LGSNISELEPSQNLD

-157 NEEQLLPTLDAQE
+157 NEEQLLPTLDVQE
-170 EKEEVKETPQK
+170 EKEEIKEMPQE
-181 EEKPKDDETQEGD
+181 EEKPKDDETQEG
-194 ETPKDE
+194 ETQKSE

-219 QEEQVKEQEPIKE
+219 QE
-232 ETQEIKEEK
+232 IKEEK
-241 QEETQDSPSA
+241 QEETQGSPSA

-266 NSNENKEETQ
+266 NSNGQENKEETQ
-276 ESAEIPQDKEIQE
+276 ESTEIPQDKEIQE
-289 VVTEKTQVQELEVP
+289 VVTEKTRVQELEIP
-303 KEKTQESAEALQETQ
+303 KEKTQESTEALQETQ

-332 EKEKQEIAETPQE
+332 ELEKQEDTG
-345 KEKQEIAETPQEKE
+345 
-359 KQEIAETPQE
+359 
-369 KEKQEIAETPQ
+369 TPQ
-380 ELEIPQAQEKETPQ
+380 ELEIPQV
-394 EETQEKETPQE
+394 
-405 ETQEK
+405 
-410 ETPQEETQEK
+410 QEK

-428 ETETQNQE
+428 ETQEKEMPQTQD
-436 TPPKVQEETKEK
+436 EK
-448 TQEDNYE
+448 PQEDHYE

-466 KAMGEELPFLNEAVA
+466 KAMGEELPFLNEVVA

-496 DIKTSQEKE
+496 VTETSKNENATETPQEKE

-544 ITLEDKKPDA
+544 ITLEDKKPNA

>member
-11 MITKLLESVSKKLEL
+11 MIAKLLESVSKKLEL

-35 ELSVRLKEDPE
+35 ELSARLKKDPE

-82 KGNEAQPFLEGFEMK
+82 KGNEAQPFLEGFEVK
-97 IKKPFLPTEML
+97 IKKPFLPTEVL
-108 KVLQKK
+108 KILQKK
-114 LGSDMSELEPSQNLD
+114 LGSNINELEPSQNLD

-170 EKEEVKETPQK
+170 EKEEIKEMPQE
-181 EEKPKDDETQEGD
+181 EEKPKDDETQEG
-194 ETPKDE
+194 ETSKDG

-266 NSNENKEETQ
+266 NSNGQEDKKETQ
-276 ESAEIPQDKEIQE
+276 ENAEIPQDKEIQE
-289 VVTEKTQVQELEVP
+289 VVTEKTQAQG
-303 KEKTQESAEALQETQ
+303 
-318 AHELEKQEIAETPQ
+318 LEKEEIAETPQ
-332 EKEKQEIAETPQE
+332 EKEIQETQD
-345 KEKQEIAETPQEKE
+345 
-359 KQEIAETPQE
+359 
-369 KEKQEIAETPQ
+369 ETPQ
-380 ELEIPQAQEKETPQ
+380 ELEVQDEKLQENETSKDESMQESAQNLQDKETPQ
-394 EETQEKETPQE
+394 EETQE
-405 ETQEK
+405 
-410 ETPQEETQEK
+410 
-420 ETPQEETQ
+420 
-428 ETETQNQE
+428 
-436 TPPKVQEETKEK
+436 
-448 TQEDNYE
+448 DHYE

-481 KTPNNENDTETPKES
+481 KIPNNENDTETPKES
-496 DIKTSQEKE
+496 DIKTPQEKE
-505 ESDKTSSPLE
+505 QSDKTSSPLE
-515 LRLNLQDLL
+515 LHLNLQNLL

-544 ITLEDKKPDA
+544 ITLEDKKPNA

>member
-11 MITKLLESVSKKLEL
+11 MIAKLLESVSKKLEL
-26 SIENFNHYQ
+26 PMENFNHYQ
-35 ELSVRLKEDPE
+35 ELSARLKKDPE
-46 WLLIADDECL
+46 WILIADDECL

-82 KGNEAQPFLEGFEMK
+82 KGNESQPFLESFEMK
-97 IKKPFLPTEML
+97 IKKPFLPTEVL
-108 KVLQKK
+108 KILQKK
-114 LGSDMSELEPSQNLD
+114 LGSNASELEPRQNLD
-129 PTQEVLET
+129 PTQEILET

-157 NEEQLLPTLDAQE
+157 NEEQLLPTLDVQE
-170 EKEEVKETPQK
+170 EKEEVKETPQ
-181 EEKPKDDETQEGD
+181 EEKPKDDETQES

-219 QEEQVKEQEPIKE
+219 QEEVKEEIKEEAQEEVKEETQEEQVKEQEPIKE
-232 ETQEIKEEK
+232 ETQENKEEK
-241 QEETQDSPSA
+241 QEKTQDSPSA

-266 NSNENKEETQ
+266 NSNDQENKEKTQ

-289 VVTEKTQVQELEVP
+289 VVTEKTQAQELEIP

-332 EKEKQEIAETPQE
+332 DV
-345 KEKQEIAETPQEKE
+345 
-359 KQEIAETPQE
+359 
-369 KEKQEIAETPQ
+369 
-380 ELEIPQAQEKETPQ
+380 EIPQSQEKETQ
-394 EETQEKETPQE
+394 ETQE
-405 ETQEK
+405 
-410 ETPQEETQEK
+410 
-420 ETPQEETQ
+420 
-428 ETETQNQE
+428 
-436 TPPKVQEETKEK
+436 
-448 TQEDNYE
+448 DHYE

-496 DIKTSQEKE
+496 VIKTPQEKE
-505 ESDKTSSPLE
+505 ESAKTPKSDKTSSPLE
-515 LRLNLQDLL
+515 LHLNLQDLL

-544 ITLEDKKPDA
+544 ITLEDKKPNA

>member
-11 MITKLLESVSKKLEL
+11 MIAKLLESVSKKLEL

-35 ELSVRLKEDPE
+35 ELSAHLKKDPE

-114 LGSDMSELEPSQNLD
+114 LGSNASELEPSQNLD

-157 NEEQLLPTLDAQE
+157 NEEQLLPTLNDQE
-170 EKEEVKETPQK
+170 EKEEVKKEEKEEIKETPQ

-219 QEEQVKEQEPIKE
+219 QEN
-232 ETQEIKEEK
+232 KEEK
-241 QEETQDSPSA
+241 QEKTQDSPSA

-266 NSNENKEETQ
+266 NSNGQENKKETQ
-276 ESAEIPQDKEIQE
+276 ESAETPQEEEIQE
-289 VVTEKTQVQELEVP
+289 VVTEKTQAQELEVP

-332 EKEKQEIAETPQE
+332 DVEVPQS
-345 KEKQEIAETPQEKE
+345 
-359 KQEIAETPQE
+359 
-369 KEKQEIAETPQ
+369 
-380 ELEIPQAQEKETPQ
+380 QEKETPQ
-394 EETQEKETPQE
+394 EETQEVQ

-410 ETPQEETQEK
+410 ETPQTQDEK
-420 ETPQEETQ
+420 PQE
-428 ETETQNQE
+428 
-436 TPPKVQEETKEK
+436 
-448 TQEDNYE
+448 DHYE

-481 KTPNNENDTETPKES
+481 ETPNNENDTETPKES
-496 DIKTSQEKE
+496 VTETSKNENDTETPQEKE
-505 ESDKTSSPLE
+505 QSDKTSSPLE

-544 ITLEDKKPDA
+544 ITLEDKKPNA

>member
-11 MITKLLESVSKKLEL
+11 MIAKLLESVSKKLEL

-35 ELSVRLKEDPE
+35 ELSAHLKKDPE

-114 LGSDMSELEPSQNLD
+114 LGSNASELEPSQNLD

-146 DLEALAKEEPN
+146 NLEALAKEEPN

-170 EKEEVKETPQK
+170 EKEEIKEEEKQEAKETPQ
-181 EEKPKDDETQEGD
+181 EEKPKDDETQEG

-209 EKLEIPKEET
+209 EKLEIPKEKT
-219 QEEQVKEQEPIKE
+219 QEQEPIKE
-232 ETQEIKEEK
+232 ETQENKEEK
-241 QEETQDSPSA
+241 QEKTQDSPST

-266 NSNENKEETQ
+266 NSNEDKKETQ
-276 ESAEIPQDKEIQE
+276 ESTEIPQDKEIQE
-289 VVTEKTQVQELEVP
+289 VVTEKTQAQELEIP
-303 KEKTQESAEALQETQ
+303 KEKTQESTESLQETQ
-318 AHELEKQEIAETPQ
+318 AHEL
-332 EKEKQEIAETPQE
+332 
-345 KEKQEIAETPQEKE
+345 E

-394 EETQEKETPQE
+394 TQDEKPQE
-405 ETQEK
+405 DHYET
-410 ETPQEETQEK
+410 
-420 ETPQEETQ
+420 
-428 ETETQNQE
+428 
-436 TPPKVQEETKEK
+436 
-448 TQEDNYE
+448 
-455 SIEDIPEPVMA
+455 IEDIPEPVMA
-466 KAMGEELPFLNEAVA
+466 KAMGEELPFLSESVA
-481 KTPNNENDTETPKES
+481 ETPNNENATETPKES
-496 DIKTSQEKE
+496 DIKTPQEKE

-544 ITLEDKKPDA
+544 ITLEDKKPNA

>member
-35 ELSVRLKEDPE
+35 ELSVRLKGDPE

-69 IISQNKNSVCMYK
+69 TISQNKNSVCMYK
-82 KGNEAQPFLEGFEMK
+82 KGNEMQPFLEGFEMK

-114 LGSDMSELEPSQNLD
+114 LGSNINELEPSQNLD
-129 PTQEVLET
+129 PTQEILET

-157 NEEQLLPTLDAQE
+157 NEEQLLPTLDVQE
-170 EKEEVKETPQK
+170 EKEEVKKEEKEEIKETPQK
-181 EEKPKDDETQEGD
+181 EKQEVKETPQEEKPKDDETQEG

-209 EKLEIPKEET
+209 EQVKEEIKEEAQEQVKEEIKEEAQEEVKEET
-219 QEEQVKEQEPIKE
+219 QEN
-232 ETQEIKEEK
+232 KEEK
-241 QEETQDSPSA
+241 QEKTQDSPSV

-266 NSNENKEETQ
+266 NSNEDKKETQ

-289 VVTEKTQVQELEVP
+289 VVTEKTQAQELEIP

-332 EKEKQEIAETPQE
+332 DV
-345 KEKQEIAETPQEKE
+345 
-359 KQEIAETPQE
+359 
-369 KEKQEIAETPQ
+369 
-380 ELEIPQAQEKETPQ
+380 EIPQSQEKETQ
-394 EETQEKETPQE
+394 ETQEVVTEKTQV
-405 ETQEK
+405 QEK
-410 ETPQEETQEK
+410 EAP
-420 ETPQEETQ
+420 
-428 ETETQNQE
+428 
-436 TPPKVQEETKEK
+436 K
-448 TQEDNYE
+448 TQEDHYE

-481 KTPNNENDTETPKES
+481 KTPNNENATETPKES
-496 DIKTSQEKE
+496 VTEISKNENATETPQEKE

-544 ITLEDKKPDA
+544 ITLEDKKPNA

>member
-35 ELSVRLKEDPE
+35 ELSAHLKKDPE

-82 KGNEAQPFLEGFEMK
+82 KGNEVQPFLEGFEMK

-114 LGSDMSELEPSQNLD
+114 LGSNASELEPSQNLD

-157 NEEQLLPTLDAQE
+157 NEEQLLPTLNAQE
-170 EKEEVKETPQK
+170 EKEEVKETPQ
-181 EEKPKDDETQEGD
+181 EEKKPKDDETQEG

-209 EKLEIPKEET
+209 EELEIPKEET
-219 QEEQVKEQEPIKE
+219 QEEVKEEIKEEVQEEVKE

-266 NSNENKEETQ
+266 NSNEDKKETQ

-289 VVTEKTQVQELEVP
+289 VVTEKTQAQELEIP

-318 AHELEKQEIAETPQ
+318 AQELEKEENSETPQ
-332 EKEKQEIAETPQE
+332 DVEVPQS
-345 KEKQEIAETPQEKE
+345 
-359 KQEIAETPQE
+359 
-369 KEKQEIAETPQ
+369 
-380 ELEIPQAQEKETPQ
+380 QEKETPQ
-394 EETQEKETPQE
+394 EETQEKETPQTQD
-405 ETQEK
+405 ETL
-410 ETPQEETQEK
+410 
-420 ETPQEETQ
+420 
-428 ETETQNQE
+428 
-436 TPPKVQEETKEK
+436 
-448 TQEDNYE
+448 QEDHYE

-496 DIKTSQEKE
+496 VIKTPQEKE

-544 ITLEDKKPDA
+544 ITLEDKKPNA

>member
-11 MITKLLESVSKKLEL
+11 MIAKLLESVSKKLEL

-35 ELSVRLKEDPE
+35 ELSAHLKKDPE

-82 KGNEAQPFLEGFEMK
+82 KGHEAQPFLEGFEMK

-114 LGSDMSELEPSQNLD
+114 LGSNASELEPSQNLD

-170 EKEEVKETPQK
+170 EKEEVKKTPQE
-181 EEKPKDDETQEGD
+181 EEKPKDDETQEG
-194 ETPKDE
+194 ETLKDK

-209 EKLEIPKEET
+209 EEVKEET
-219 QEEQVKEQEPIKE
+219 QEEVKE
-232 ETQEIKEEK
+232 ETQENKEEK
-241 QEETQDSPSA
+241 QEKTQDSPST

-266 NSNENKEETQ
+266 NSNENKKETQ
-276 ESAEIPQDKEIQE
+276 ESTETPQDVENQAQEIQDKEIQE
-289 VVTEKTQVQELEVP
+289 
-303 KEKTQESAEALQETQ
+303 TQEIQENT
-318 AHELEKQEIAETPQ
+318 ETPQ
-332 EKEKQEIAETPQE
+332 DV
-345 KEKQEIAETPQEKE
+345 
-359 KQEIAETPQE
+359 
-369 KEKQEIAETPQ
+369 
-380 ELEIPQAQEKETPQ
+380 EIPQSQEKETPQ
-394 EETQEKETPQE
+394 TQEKETPKDE
-405 ETQEK
+405 NTQESVQNLQEK
-410 ETPQEETQEK
+410 EIQKAQDETPQE
-420 ETPQEETQ
+420 
-428 ETETQNQE
+428 
-436 TPPKVQEETKEK
+436 
-448 TQEDNYE
+448 DHYE

-496 DIKTSQEKE
+496 DIKIPQEKE

-544 ITLEDKKPDA
+544 ITLEDKKPNA